1 MKEQM
6 KKQNFNEDISK
17 LAQKNDY
24 FRKVLLTTDLTQLVL
39 MSIQPGED
47 IGEETHEGIDQ
58 ILSIVSGAGAAMIE
72 GESSHVKA
80 GSVVVV
86 PAGTKHNFVNTGKEP
101 LKLYTVYAPPDH
113 KDGTIHRTK
122 ADALTDPNE
131 QHED

>member
-1 MKEQM
+1 MKEKM
-6 KKQNFNEDISK
+6 KRGNFNEDIVK

-24 FRKVLLTTDLTQLVL
+24 FRRVLLTTELSQLVV

-58 ILSIVSGAGAAMIE
+58 ILSIVSGAGAAIIE
-72 GESSHVKA
+72 GVTSPVKA

-86 PAGTKHNFVNTGKEP
+86 PAGTRHNFVNTGKEP

-113 KDGTIHRTK
+113 KDGTVHRTK

-131 QHED
+131 QHEE